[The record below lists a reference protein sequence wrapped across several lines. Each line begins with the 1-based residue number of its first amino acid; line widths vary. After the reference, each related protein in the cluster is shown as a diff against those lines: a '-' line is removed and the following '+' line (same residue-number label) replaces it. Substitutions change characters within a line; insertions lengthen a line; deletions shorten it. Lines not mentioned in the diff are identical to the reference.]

1 MSAAPTR
8 QQFLRLYRDYLNTA
22 QSFVSMMK
30 KKRKEEYA
38 GGVCMMAN

>member
-22 QSFVSMMK
+22 QSFVSMMM
-30 KKRKEEYA
+30 KKRR
-38 GGVCMMAN
+38 VCWVRMYDG